1 VLKRIRAV
9 VAGRAGI
16 AIAATGSLVLLY
28 LAIPRTVPGILEFP
42 ERQVL
47 DDLHDG
53 QELKATALKTLVD
66 SLHRTTVWGNSG
78 HVWSD
83 LALAHLLLADDDD
96 LSANDNVVLLEQA
109 KAFLETSLRLAPT
122 NPHDWARRAH
132 VELLLEG
139 PSPIAASALVMS
151 ILTGRY
157 ETDLM
162 FARLQLCFISW
173 QYFSQDDQNLVFQQ
187 IRIAWQNSPDQ
198 ALEVAQREDGIDI
211 LRAAFASN
219 PEALA
224 DLEERIAE
232 QE

>member
-1 VLKRIRAV
+1 MLKGFRAA

-16 AIAATGSLVLLY
+16 TIAASVSLVLLY
-28 LAIPRTVPGILEFP
+28 LAIPRTVSGILEFP
-42 ERQVL
+42 ERQAL
-47 DDLHDG
+47 FDLHDG
-53 QELKATALKTLVD
+53 GEIKTKTLKTLVD
-66 SLHRTTVWGNSG
+66 SLHQTTIWGNSG

-83 LALAHLLLADDDD
+83 LALAHLLLADADDP
-96 LSANDNVVLLEQA
+96 SAKDNVVHLEQA
-109 KAFLETSLRLAPT
+109 RAFLETSLHLAPAS
-122 NPHDWARRAH
+122 PHDWARRAH

-198 ALEVAQREDGIDI
+198 ALEVARRENGTDI

-224 DLEERIAE
+224 DLEEKISE